1 MLLNRPEFHLVDT
14 AAIHVGATPFSVYNT
29 STREQI
35 EYLFSNAQ
43 NRVVFTQREFA
54 PLLEGQAEHVIFV
67 DELEA
72 FEDRTPSEFHFEDSW
87 RAVEETDVLTLI
99 YTSGTTGPP
108 KGVQLTHRNMMTEL
122 RGCSTVMPITPGGRN
137 VSFLPS
143 AHVADRW
150 ASQYTASLTYG
161 ATVTSIADPRTVVQ
175 HLPSVRPTAWGAVPR
190 IWEKIEAALRAQGVN
205 DPAQLPDE
213 VKAGI
218 HAKLGLDALEVV
230 VSGAAPIATETLEY
244 FLALGVPIQ
253 ELWGMSETSCCVT
266 VNPRDDIRIGTCGP
280 AMLGAE
286 VRLADDGELE
296 IGGDLVM
303 LGYRNDPEKTREAIG
318 DDGWLRTGDI
328 ATIDDDGY
336 VTIVDRKK
344 EIIINAAG
352 KNMSPANIEARL
364 KASHALI
371 GQAVAIGDRRP
382 YNVALIVLDPDV
394 APGFDGDIAAAV
406 AEAVEH
412 ANAQLSRVEQI
423 KRFKVLDE
431 EWMPGGDELTPTMK
445 LKRKPIAAKYEAEI
459 DALYTL
465 VLRERCLV
473 LLLRARP
480 GAGEVVEAACA
491 LPVDGRAHAAE
502 DDALER
508 GRADHLAHRR
518 LLRVRLRGLGVVEAA
533 PDDREQLLGEE
544 PGEQA
549 GDDSERPVEQLH
561 GQDATRVGGGLT
573 CAR

>member
-1 MLLNRPEFHLVDT
+1 MATTDAIQDLPQLECATLCEVFQLTWQERPTDVALRTPDDSVSITYAEYADRVERIAGGLASLGIGRGDTVGLMLLNRPEFHLVDT
-14 AAIHVGATPFSVYNT
+14 AAIHLGATPFSVYNT

-35 EYLFSNAQ
+35 EYLFSNAE

-72 FEDRTPSEFHFEDSW
+72 FEDRTPSDFHFEDSW
-87 RAVEETDVLTLI
+87 RAVDESDVLTLI

-143 AHVADRW
+143 AHLADRW

-205 DPAQLPDE
+205 DPAQLPEE
-213 VKAGI
+213 VRAGI

-266 VNPRDDIRIGTCGP
+266 VNPRHDIRIGTCGP

-296 IGGDLVM
+296 VGGDLVM
-303 LGYRNDPEKTREAIG
+303 LGYRNDEEKTREAIG
-318 DDGWLRTGDI
+318 EDGWLRTGDI

-394 APGFDGDIAAAV
+394 APGFDGDIPAAV

-412 ANAQLSRVEQI
+412 ANSQLSRVEQI
-423 KRFKVLDE
+423 KRFKILDE

-445 LKRKPIAAKYEAEI
+445 LKRKPITAKYQAEI
-459 DALYTL
+459 DALY
-465 VLRERCLV
+465 
-473 LLLRARP
+473 
-480 GAGEVVEAACA
+480 G
-491 LPVDGRAHAAE
+491 
-502 DDALER
+502 
-508 GRADHLAHRR
+508 
-518 LLRVRLRGLGVVEAA
+518 
-533 PDDREQLLGEE
+533 
-544 PGEQA
+544 
-549 GDDSERPVEQLH
+549 
-561 GQDATRVGGGLT
+561 
-573 CAR
+573 